1 MPQLLQQRHTKT
13 IQYFTE
19 DLSQQVSLEMA
30 YIPGGT
36 FQMGSPEDEL
46 DHFDNESPQHGVTVS
61 EFFMGRFLVTQAQWR
76 VVVAGF
82 PKVDRDLKPNPSK
95 FKSKT
100 EDRPVEQ
107 VSWWDAQE
115 FCKRLSKKVGRSY
128 RFPSEA
134 EWEYAC
140 RAGTTT
146 PFHFGETISSDVA
159 NYNVRLAY
167 GPGKVG
173 QYRQETTAIDSFPPN
188 DFGLCDMHGN
198 VWEWCADGWHKNYV
212 GAPIDGRVWD
222 ASNDSGSRIRR
233 GGSWFHDPGNCRS
246 AFRNSYSPV
255 DAGSF
260 IGFRLVCDFPRTS
273 S

>member
-30 YIPGGT
+30 YIPSGK
-36 FQMGSPEDEL
+36 FQMGSPKDEL
-46 DHFDNESPQHGVTVS
+46 DRSGRESPQHGVTVG
-61 EFFMGRFLVTQAQWR
+61 EFFMGRFPVTQAQWK
-76 VVVAGF
+76 VVVGF
-82 PKVDRDLKPNPSK
+82 PKVDRDLKPNPSR

-100 EDRPVEQ
+100 EDRPVER

-115 FCKRLSKKVGRSY
+115 FCKRLSKRVGRSY
-128 RFPSEA
+128 RLPSEA

-159 NYNVRLAY
+159 NYDARSAY
-167 GPGKVG
+167 GPGEIG
-173 QYRQETTAIDSFPPN
+173 QHRQETTAIDSFPPN

-198 VWEWCADGWHKNYV
+198 VWEWCSDGWHKNYH
-212 GAPIDGRVWD
+212 GAPIDGSVWD
-222 ASNDSGSRIRR
+222 ASNDSGSRILR
-233 GGSWFHDPGNCRS
+233 GGSWLYAPGRCRS
-246 AFRNSYSPV
+246 AYRAYNSPARASYHL
-255 DAGSF
+255 
-260 IGFRLVCDFPRTS
+260 GFRLVCDFPRTS

>member
-30 YIPGGT
+30 YIPSGK
-36 FQMGSPEDEL
+36 FQMGSPESEIDRR
-46 DHFDNESPQHGVTVS
+46 DSESPQHPVTVN
-61 EFFMGRFLVTQAQWR
+61 EFFMGRFPVTQAQWK
-76 VVVAGF
+76 VVAGF
-82 PKVDRDLKPNPSK
+82 PKIDRDLKPNPSR

-100 EDRPVEQ
+100 EDLPIEN
-107 VSWWDAQE
+107 VSWLDAQE
-115 FCKRLSKKVGRSY
+115 FCKRLSNKMGRSY
-128 RFPSEA
+128 RLPSEA

-146 PFHFGETISSDVA
+146 PFYFGETISSDIA
-159 NYNVRLAY
+159 NYDAQSAY
-167 GPGKVG
+167 GPGERG
-173 QYRQETTAIDSFPPN
+173 QYRQKTTAIDSFPPN

-212 GAPIDGRVWD
+212 GAPSNGSVWD
-222 ASNDSGSRIRR
+222 ASNDSGSRILR
-233 GGSWFHDPGNCRS
+233 GGSWFCVPGDCRS
-246 AFRNSYSPV
+246 ACRYSSSPDNASYSL
-255 DAGSF
+255 
-260 IGFRLVCDFPRTS
+260 GFRLACDFPRTS